1 MPVPSP
7 SRKRTCTRPPALV
20 DTSLLCSLP
29 EEGTLRAAGAA
40 HPTVPAE
47 APAADS
53 RVSQSRQKSWFAP
66 TGLPDSEAEDT
77 HTPERECCGLLRG
90 MTVKEKADTRSG
102 WGPGR
107 QGLEVE
113 CSGRLGVVSS
123 SEFLVH
129 REDLKHP
136 QSILQPGALE
146 PPEQLTWPA
155 AD

>member
-1 MPVPSP
+1 MPAS
-7 SRKRTCTRPPALV
+7 SAQLTWA
-20 DTSLLCSLP
+20 SLP
-29 EEGTLRAAGAA
+29 EEGTLRAAEAA

-53 RVSQSRQKSWFAP
+53 RVSQSRQKSWFTP
-66 TGLPDSEAEDT
+66 TRFPDSEAEET
-77 HTPERECCGLLRG
+77 RMPKCECCGLLHG
-90 MTVKEKADTRSG
+90 MTVKEKAGTRSG

-107 QGLEVE
+107 PGLEVE
-113 CSGRLGVVSS
+113 CSGCLGVVSS
-123 SEFLVH
+123 SEFLVQ

-146 PPEQLTWPA
+146 PPEPLTWPA